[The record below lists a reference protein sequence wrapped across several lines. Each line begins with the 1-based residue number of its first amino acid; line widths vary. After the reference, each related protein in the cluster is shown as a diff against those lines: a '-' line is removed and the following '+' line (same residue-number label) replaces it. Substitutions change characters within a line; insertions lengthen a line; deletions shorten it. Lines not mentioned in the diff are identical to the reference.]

1 MKHGMIIGL
10 MLFIALFSSSL
21 LGYTQSNPRVSS
33 PDAHRQ
39 LVLTMDNGV
48 PELTYLYDDFPLM
61 EHVRLGLQL
70 KGFAAPVY
78 SLQASSTA
86 RVDTSWNTVWGAQ
99 TRIRN
104 TYNEMKLELKDA
116 SSALPLWVYVR
127 VYNDGWAFRYEI
139 PAQQTVKNITVVSE
153 YSSFTFREQQQAW
166 WIQADDESVEK
177 LYQQTPMADAKHVA
191 VPFTVKSNTG
201 FYTSVLE
208 AAVTQYTTMTLK
220 QDSANPQRY
229 TVRLV
234 PWADGDAVKAGM
246 YVRSPWRVFVS
257 TLRAADLMNSNI
269 VLNLNEANQLKNT
282 SWIRPMTYLG
292 IWWEMHLGL
301 STWAP
306 GARHGA
312 TTANAKRY
320 IDFCSQQGVRGLLI
334 EGWNTGWDKWGQEK
348 AFDYVTPSADFNLK
362 EVVTY
367 ARLKGVEIIGHL
379 ETGGD
384 VPGFEKMAEKAFK
397 KYHELGV
404 RVVKLGYAGAIR
416 PLGEKHH
423 GQYMVEHL
431 QRVTEWAAQNEIMLS
446 VHEPVVPSGLQ
457 RTWPN
462 LMTFEGVRGMEWN
475 AWSEGNP
482 PSHTATIPFV
492 RGLAGPVD
500 YTPGIFDLDY
510 SLKAAQRVKWNDQ
523 QKGPTAG
530 HSTLMNQLALMYV
543 LYSPLQM
550 AADLPENYKDHPAFK
565 LVREL
570 PTTWDESKTL
580 EGEIGEYA
588 IVARR
593 KGDVWYVAGING
605 LFSKEIVFKLDFLE
619 AGFEWDGIIYSD
631 TPESHYD
638 NNPEAYA
645 INTFPMTWEE
655 MGMTMMAGGGFV
667 MKITKRAK

>member
-1 MKHGMIIGL
+1 MKKVFFIVWFSVWMGVMGM
-10 MLFIALFSSSL
+10 ALEVRSEVL
-21 LGYTQSNPRVSS
+21 LSS
-33 PDAHRQ
+33 PDTHRQ
-39 LVLTMDNGV
+39 LTITVENGV
-48 PELTYLYDDFPLM
+48 PELTYLYDDFPLI
-61 EHVRLGLQL
+61 EHIRLGLQL
-70 KGFAAPVY
+70 KGFSAPVY
-78 SLQASSTA
+78 TLNAQTLRS
-86 RVDTSWNTVWGAQ
+86 VDTSWKPVWGTQAKISE
-99 TRIRN
+99 R
-104 TYNEMKLELKDA
+104 YNEVRLEFLEAK
-116 SSALPLWVYVR
+116 SGLPLWVYVR
-127 VYNDGWAFRYEI
+127 LYNDGFAFRYEI
-139 PAQQTVKNITVVSE
+139 PAQQTINNVTVLHE
-153 YSSFTFREQQQAW
+153 YSSFTFREKQTAW
-166 WIQADDESVEK
+166 WIPADDESLEK
-177 LYQQTPMADAKHVA
+177 VYQTSPLAEAKHVA
-191 VPFTVKSNTG
+191 APLTVKSTTG
-201 FYTSVLE
+201 FYTSILE
-208 AAVTQYTTMTLK
+208 AAIQQYTTMTLQ
-220 QDSANPQRY
+220 QDSVEPQTYR
-229 TVRLV
+229 VRLV
-234 PWADGDAVKAGM
+234 PWANGDAVRCGNAL
-246 YVRSPWRVFVS
+246 RSPWRVFVS
-257 TLRAADLMNSNI
+257 TLSAADLMNSNI
-269 VLNLNEANQLKNT
+269 VLNLNEPNRLKNT

-301 STWAP
+301 STWTR

-348 AFDYVTPSADFNLK
+348 AFDYVTPSTDFNLK
-362 EVVTY
+362 EVVNY

-431 QRVTEWAAQNEIMLS
+431 QRITELAATNEIMLS
-446 VHEPVVPSGLQ
+446 VHEPVIPSGLS

-462 LMTFEGVRGMEWN
+462 LMTFEAVRGMEWN

-510 SLKAAQRVKWNDQ
+510 SLRAAQRVKWNDQ
-523 QKGPTAG
+523 QKGATAG
-530 HSTLMNQLALMYV
+530 HSTLMNQLAMMYV

-550 AADLPENYKDHPAFK
+550 AADLPENYKDHPAFA
-565 LVREL
+565 LVREM
-570 PTTWDESKTL
+570 PTTWDESKTV

-588 IVARR
+588 VVARR

-619 AGFEWDGIIYSD
+619 SNVEWDGTIYTD

-667 MKITKRAK
+667 MKITKRTK